1 MEELLRYIDEMERR
15 LACLE
20 GAIARE
26 HDVKLGLEQ
35 QLRQSKEDTEDLR
48 QLLRQS
54 QEDTEDLQKQL
65 RQSQEDAED
74 LQKQLRQSQEDT
86 EDLQRQLRQS
96 QEDAEDQAEES
107 PALQESVVQMPT
119 RRKKNKKTPDPNQLM
134 LPFEDWP

>member
-35 QLRQSKEDTEDLR
+35 QLRQS
-48 QLLRQS
+48 
-54 QEDTEDLQKQL
+54 
-65 RQSQEDAED
+65 QEDAED
-74 LQKQLRQSQEDT
+74 LQKQLT
-86 EDLQRQLRQS
+86 
-96 QEDAEDQAEES
+96 DQAEEL
-107 PALQESVVQMPT
+107 PALQEPVAPMPT

>member
-1 MEELLRYIDEMERR
+1 MKELLRYIDEMERR

-35 QLRQSKEDTEDLR
+35 QLRQS
-48 QLLRQS
+48 
-54 QEDTEDLQKQL
+54 
-65 RQSQEDAED
+65 
-74 LQKQLRQSQEDT
+74 QEDT

-96 QEDAEDQAEES
+96 QEDAEDLQRQLRQSQEDAEDLLRQLADQAEEL
-107 PALQESVVQMPT
+107 PALQEPVAPMPT

>member
-35 QLRQSKEDTEDLR
+35 QLRQS
-48 QLLRQS
+48 
-54 QEDTEDLQKQL
+54 QEDAEDLQRQL

-74 LQKQLRQSQEDT
+74 LQKQL
-86 EDLQRQLRQS
+86 
-96 QEDAEDQAEES
+96 ADQAEES
-107 PALQESVVQMPT
+107 PALQEPVAPMPT

>member
-35 QLRQSKEDTEDLR
+35 QLRQS
-48 QLLRQS
+48 
-54 QEDTEDLQKQL
+54 QEDAEDLQKQL

-74 LQKQLRQSQEDT
+74 LQ
-86 EDLQRQLRQS
+86 RQL
-96 QEDAEDQAEES
+96 ADQAEES
-107 PALQESVVQMPT
+107 SALLESVAPMPT

>member
-26 HDVKLGLEQ
+26 HDVKLGREP
-35 QLRQSKEDTEDLR
+35 
-48 QLLRQS
+48 
-54 QEDTEDLQKQL
+54 QL

-74 LQKQLRQSQEDT
+74 LQKL
-86 EDLQRQLRQS
+86 L
-96 QEDAEDQAEES
+96 ADQAEES
-107 PALQESVVQMPT
+107 PALQEPVAPMPT

>member
-26 HDVKLGLEQ
+26 HNIKLWLEQ
-35 QLRQSKEDTEDLR
+35 QLRQS
-48 QLLRQS
+48 
-54 QEDTEDLQKQL
+54 QEDAEGLQRQL

-74 LQKQLRQSQEDT
+74 LQKQL
-86 EDLQRQLRQS
+86 
-96 QEDAEDQAEES
+96 ADQAEEL
-107 PALQESVVQMPT
+107 PALQEPVAPMPT

>member
-35 QLRQSKEDTEDLR
+35 QLRQS
-48 QLLRQS
+48 
-54 QEDTEDLQKQL
+54 QEDAEDLQKQL

-74 LQKQLRQSQEDT
+74 LQKQL
-86 EDLQRQLRQS
+86 
-96 QEDAEDQAEES
+96 ADQAEEL
-107 PALQESVVQMPT
+107 PALQEPVAPMPT